1 MDSVSSPDPHKILGV
16 AEDAKLL
23 WSGLF
28 DHDLETGDPNSYER
42 SVPEIY
48 SQIFAVTI
56 QDVPFRRF
64 RRGRGARQVV
74 GVNGSDNP
82 NDLVC

>member
-1 MDSVSSPDPHKILGV
+1 MDSVSPPDPHKILGV

-23 WSGLF
+23 SSGLF

-42 SVPEIY
+42 SIPEI
-48 SQIFAVTI
+48 FAFTI
-56 QDVPFRRF
+56 QDVPFQRF

-74 GVNGSDNP
+74 GVNGSDGP
-82 NDLVC
+82 KDLVC